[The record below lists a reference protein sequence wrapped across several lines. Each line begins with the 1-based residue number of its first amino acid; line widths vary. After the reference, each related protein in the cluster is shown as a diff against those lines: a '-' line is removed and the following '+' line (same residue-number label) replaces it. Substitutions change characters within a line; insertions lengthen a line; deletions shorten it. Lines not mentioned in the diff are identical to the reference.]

1 MESSKTDLYLSL
13 GSNLGNRRGNIDTAL
28 ELLKKAIGA
37 PPEAVSSIIETEPQG
52 FSSPNKFLN
61 CCARFG
67 VPEGLGPIDILH
79 ICKDIER
86 RLGRVND
93 GLVYDGAGARIY
105 RDRPIDIDILYFGDV
120 SIDTPELT
128 IPHPRMAERD
138 FVMRPLREIFRLR
151 SK

>member
-1 MESSKTDLYLSL
+1 MTTIESSKTDLYLSL

-28 ELLKKAIGA
+28 ELLEKAIGA

-61 CCARFG
+61 CCARFS

-93 GLVYDGAGARIY
+93 GVVYDGAGVRIY
-105 RDRPIDIDILYFGDV
+105 RDRPIDIDILLYGSRRV
-120 SIDTPELT
+120 ETPELT
-128 IPHPRMAERD
+128 IPHPLIGQRD
-138 FVMRPLREIFRLR
+138 FVKIPLSEIL
-151 SK
+151 